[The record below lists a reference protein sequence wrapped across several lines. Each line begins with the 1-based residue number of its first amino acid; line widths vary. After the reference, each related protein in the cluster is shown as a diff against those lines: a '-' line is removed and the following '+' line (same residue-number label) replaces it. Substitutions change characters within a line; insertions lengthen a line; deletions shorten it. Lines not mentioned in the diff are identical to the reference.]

1 MRNLLLVK
9 LLLNHVMFQTYY
21 SFLNMEHFKSN
32 YSIIYKLLLVVN
44 DLHSLNKE
52 QDYSV
57 DTFEVFFFN
66 SYPALKDKD
75 RTDYEEIFNKIRTLD
90 VSEEMAIELLE
101 THRRQSIATSIGFVA
116 LDVAEGKKE
125 FESLLYEID
134 KANQLKTDIKD
145 NISYVSDDL
154 EVLLASTIKGKGLQF
169 RLKTLRK
176 MFGSLRQG
184 DFGFIFARPEVGKTT
199 MLASEI
205 SNFISQTD
213 KPLVWFSNEESGAKI
228 MLRIYQ
234 AYFNKTIVEIMGNVP
249 FYKKRFQEETEG
261 RVKIYDNGSIH
272 KGTVEKICEQLQPSL
287 IIFDSIDK
295 LKGWKDD
302 RDDLVYKE
310 IYQWAREMAKTY
322 CPVIGVCHASAG
334 AEGKKYLEMDDVAYA
349 KTAKQGEADW
359 ILGLG
364 ATHNVGEEYV
374 RYLHAP
380 KNKLMGD
387 EDMME
392 ELRHGK
398 QSVVI
403 KPEHA
408 RFEDIIE
415 WEK

>member
-9 LLLNHVMFQTYY
+9 LLLSHENYQTYY
-21 SFLNMEHFKSN
+21 SFLNLEFFKAN
-32 YSIIYKLLLVVN
+32 YISVYKLLLVLPE
-44 DLHSLNKE
+44 LHIVHK
-52 QDYSV
+52 DFSV
-57 DTFEVFFFN
+57 DDLEVGFFN
-66 SYPALKDKD
+66 SYPAMKEKDIAE
-75 RTDYEEIFNKIRTLD
+75 YEEIFVRMRSMA
-90 VSEEMAIELLE
+90 VSNEMATELLDN
-101 THRRQSIATSIGFVA
+101 HRKQSIATSIGFTA
-116 LDVAEGKKE
+116 LDVAEGKKD
-125 FESLLYEID
+125 FDQLLFEID
-134 KANQLKTDIKD
+134 KAKQVKEEIREETTF
-145 NISYVSDDL
+145 VSDDL
-154 EVLLASTIKGKGLQF
+154 EVLLAETIKGKGLQW

-199 MLASEI
+199 LLASEV
-205 SNFISQTD
+205 SNFLPQMD
-213 KPLVWFSNEESGAKI
+213 KPILWFSNEESGAKI
-228 MLRIYQ
+228 MLRCYQ
-234 AYFNKTIVEIMGNVP
+234 AYFGKTIVEIMGSIHY
-249 FYKKRFQEETEG
+249 YKKRFQEETQG
-261 RVKIYDNGSIH
+261 RIKIYDNGSIH
-272 KGTVEKICEQLQPSL
+272 KNAVEKVCEQIQPGL

-364 ATHNVGEEYV
+364 ATHNTGEEYV
-374 RYLHAP
+374 RFLHP
-380 KNKLMGD
+380 CKNKLMGD
-387 EDMME
+387 EDMLE

-408 RFEDIIE
+408 RFEDIVE
-415 WEK
+415 WN

>member
-1 MRNLLLVK
+1 MRNLLIVK
-9 LLLNHVMFQTYY
+9 MLLQRTMFQTYY
-21 SFLNMEHFKSN
+21 SFLNLEFFKAN
-32 YSIIYKLLLVVN
+32 YNIVYRLLLVVAQMQESPN
-44 DLHSLNKE
+44 E
-52 QDYSV
+52 YSV
-57 DTFEVFFFN
+57 DELEIVFFN
-66 SYPALKDKD
+66 SYPALKDKE
-75 RTDYEEIFNKIRTLD
+75 REEYETVFDKIRQLT
-90 VSEEMAIELLE
+90 VSNEMAVDLLE
-101 THRRQSIATSIGFVA
+101 THRKQHIATSIGFVA
-116 LDVAEGKKE
+116 LDVAEGKKD
-125 FESLLYEID
+125 FEDLLYEID
-134 KANQLKTDIKD
+134 KANQCKQEVVST
-145 NISYVSDDL
+145 ISYVSDDL
-154 EVLLASTIKGKGLQF
+154 EVLLAETIKGKGLQF

-176 MFGSLRQG
+176 MFGSLRKG

-205 SNFISQTD
+205 SFFLSQTEQ
-213 KPLVWFSNEESGAKI
+213 PLIWFSNEESGAKI
-228 MLRIYQ
+228 MLRCYQ
-234 AYFNKTIVEIMGNVP
+234 AYFNKSLIEIIGNVQH
-249 FYKKRFQEETEG
+249 YKKRFQEETKG
-261 RVKIYDNGSIH
+261 RLKIYDNGSIH
-272 KGTVEKICEQLQPSL
+272 KNIVEKICESLQPSL

-364 ATHNVGEEYV
+364 ATHNAGEEYV
-374 RYLHAP
+374 RFLHP
-380 KNKLMGD
+380 CKNKLMGD
-387 EDMME
+387 EDMLE

-398 QSVVI
+398 QNVVI

-415 WEK
+415 WN